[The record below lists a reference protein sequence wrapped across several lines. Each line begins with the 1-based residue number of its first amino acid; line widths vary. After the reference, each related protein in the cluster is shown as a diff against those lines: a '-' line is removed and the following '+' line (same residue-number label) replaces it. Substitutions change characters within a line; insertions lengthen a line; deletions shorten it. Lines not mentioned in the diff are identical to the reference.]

1 MSNYSGLLDVLNKWK
16 VLLGTFNQEKALVEA
31 FSLIV
36 KSSRR
41 FVLVSSPSSESARHG
56 GAKERGKW
64 EDDESRGQGF

>member
-1 MSNYSGLLDVLNKWK
+1 MESVTR
-16 VLLGTFNQEKALVEA
+16 LGTFNQEKALVEA

-64 EDDESRGQGF
+64 EDDES

>member
-1 MSNYSGLLDVLNKWK
+1 MDVLNKWK

-36 KSSRR
+36 KSSLR
-41 FVLVSSPSSESARHG
+41 FVFSSSSEAARHG

-64 EDDESRGQGF
+64 EDDES

>member
-1 MSNYSGLLDVLNKWK
+1 MDVLNKWK

-31 FSLIV
+31 FSSIV

>member
-1 MSNYSGLLDVLNKWK
+1 MSNYSGLMDVLNKWK

-64 EDDESRGQGF
+64 EDDES